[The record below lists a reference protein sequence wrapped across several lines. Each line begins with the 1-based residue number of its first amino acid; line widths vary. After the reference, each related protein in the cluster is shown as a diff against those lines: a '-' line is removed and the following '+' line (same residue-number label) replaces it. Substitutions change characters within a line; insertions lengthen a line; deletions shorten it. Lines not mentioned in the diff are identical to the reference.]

1 MLEVALAIP
10 YWLELAATIAGAIFG
25 ALSAVRAKYDIF
37 GVCCIAIVV
46 GLAGGITRDILL
58 QDYGIYA
65 FQKPNLILA
74 CIAAGIVAFYFGKL
88 MTYFDPFM
96 DLLDNLSVALWAIIG
111 TGKALSAG
119 LDLVPAVI
127 LGTITANGGGIVR
140 DICMNREPE
149 AFQAGT
155 VYVSAAFI
163 GALAFAVMKQNHL
176 LDQYAAITLSL
187 IHI

>member
-1 MLEVALAIP
+1 M
-10 YWLELAATIAGAIFG
+10 
-25 ALSAVRAKYDIF
+25 
-37 GVCCIAIVV
+37 CCIAIVV

-111 TGKALSAG
+111 TGRRSPPVLTWCPPS
-119 LDLVPAVI
+119 
-127 LGTITANGGGIVR
+127 
-140 DICMNREPE
+140 
-149 AFQAGT
+149 
-155 VYVSAAFI
+155 S
-163 GALAFAVMKQNHL
+163 
-176 LDQYAAITLSL
+176 
-187 IHI
+187 